1 MIIERTLDIEDEVRK
16 ALNEYFV
23 TYCRPLPKNFK
34 LPSLLVTIAGGTDSK
49 KIDACDI
56 VLDARAK
63 SDAEAMNTLLDAV
76 ATLKA
81 IAQNQ
86 TTNISHVEINTLGSW
101 GNDPIRPD
109 LKLAS
114 ARLRVY
120 THKLKKEI

>member
-1 MIIERTLDIEDEVRK
+1 MIIERTIDIEDEVRK
-16 ALNEYFV
+16 ALKSYFA
-23 TYCRPLPKNFK
+23 TYCRPLPAKYK
-34 LPSLLVTIAGGTDSK
+34 LPHIFVTLAGGNDSK

-56 VLDARAK
+56 VLDARAR

-76 ATLKA
+76 AVLKA

-101 GNDPIRPD
+101 GNDPVRPD
-109 LKLAS
+109 LKMAS

-120 THKLKKEI
+120 THKMKKEI